1 MEYSFEEGPSHRVV
15 VGIDGSACAT
25 RAAVWAAT
33 ESLDRGVPLTLVHA
47 LHLPALPL
55 PPLDRPDIVGHRR
68 DAGATL
74 LERESADLLKRFP
87 ELRVEADLSD
97 LSPAQALNRLS
108 SESALL
114 VTGSRGYG
122 GYPGML
128 LGSVSSRLAAHAH
141 CPYVVVPDASP
152 TDPRNEVVVGLKP
165 GDPDTLIRFAFTAAE
180 RYGAKLQV
188 VRAWSPH
195 DALYPLEPARAPE
208 HVVTA
213 SVEDL
218 LRPLEPYF
226 PGVETQITAARAHP
240 VTSLVEASR
249 GARLVIVG
257 RRHRGPLSVGAGTV
271 VDNLLE
277 HSHAPV
283 AIVPP
288 PE

>member
-1 MEYSFEEGPSHRVV
+1 MDDFS
-15 VGIDGSACAT
+15 DLL
-25 RAAVWAAT
+25 AANRDFAA
-33 ESLDRGVPLTLVHA
+33 
-47 LHLPALPL
+47 
-55 PPLDRPDIVGHRR
+55 
-68 DAGATL
+68 
-74 LERESADLLKRFP
+74 SADLGGFDGIAKSGVAIVTCMDSRIDP
-87 ELRVEADLSD
+87 LRL
-97 LSPAQALNRLS
+97 
-108 SESALL
+108 
-114 VTGSRGYG
+114 
-122 GYPGML
+122 
-128 LGSVSSRLAAHAH
+128 
-141 CPYVVVPDASP
+141 
-152 TDPRNEVVVGLKP
+152 VGLKP